1 MFFDFVFRCSF
12 PFCRSTT
19 PLWRGYWT
27 PASWL
32 ILRNVNNKWD
42 RGVTSR
48 EEVVQKRA
56 SNPTDATV
64 RRRGKDTE
72 T

>member
-12 PFCRSTT
+12 PSCRSTT
-19 PLWRGYWT
+19 LLWRGYWT

-48 EEVVQKRA
+48 EEVLTFRNAGNV
-56 SNPTDATV
+56 T
-64 RRRGKDTE
+64 RR
-72 T
+72 

>member
-42 RGVTSR
+42 RSVTSR
-48 EEVVQKRA
+48 EEVLTFRNAGNV
-56 SNPTDATV
+56 T
-64 RRRGKDTE
+64 RR
-72 T
+72 

>member
-48 EEVVQKRA
+48 EEVV
-56 SNPTDATV
+56 
-64 RRRGKDTE
+64 
-72 T
+72 